1 VEATHSGQNTGLCD
15 VMESKLIKKL
25 MDAGVSPSKLEFF
38 TNRPELV
45 VAKQRDKPAEVEYVC
60 PYCKFY
66 EIKTVQMEKGTTKSG
81 RTSKK
86 FTRPKFNC
94 SKCGK
99 TIEVFDLKKA

>member
-1 VEATHSGQNTGLCD
+1 VEATLSDQNTDLCD
-15 VMESKLIKKL
+15 FMESNLIKKL
-25 MDAGVSPSKLEFF
+25 MGAGLTPSKLEFF

-45 VAKQRDKPAEVEYVC
+45 IAKQRDKPAEVEYIC
-60 PYCKFY
+60 PHCKFY

-86 FTRPKFNC
+86 FSRPEFNC

-99 TIEVFDLKKA
+99 TIKVFDLKKS